1 MKKIAQLTELILF
14 ILAIA
19 FAVWEYY
26 NPGAYAYVPTAIILV
41 LEIILMKWF
50 FGKANQRQ
58 KKYIDHANE
67 LLEYTAARNPLLRD
81 FQLIGKENKRA
92 YEKHGIQDWPSVA
105 PVKYPNNVSVH
116 YGIPFEDIARNTCDK
131 RIAEGSCTWAD
142 IALEELVEAIN
153 EKDHEKRILEIHQLA
168 SVCFSWLNSIRR
180 NELKAKPAVEI
191 KPIHPENKKEITGN
205 TSNEHLATDFKGL
218 EIHRNEKL
226 EETPAMLKDIDYEV
240 SKGLEE
246 DKAYS
251 SDEPENEKT

>member
-81 FQLIGKENKRA
+81 FQLIGKENKRSF
-92 YEKHGIQDWPSVA
+92 EKHGLQDWPSVA
-105 PVKYPNNVSVH
+105 PIEHPNNLSNH
-116 YGIPFEDIARNTCDK
+116 YDIPFEDIARNTCDT
-131 RIAEGSCTWAD
+131 RAADGSCSWAD
-142 IALEELVEAIN
+142 IALEEFVEAVY
-153 EKDHEKRILEIHQLA
+153 EKDPEKRIKEIHQLA

-180 NELKAKPAVEI
+180 NELQVKPLVEI
-191 KPIHPENKKEITGN
+191 KPVHVDNKKEL
-205 TSNEHLATDFKGL
+205 TS
-218 EIHRNEKL
+218 
-226 EETPAMLKDIDYEV
+226 ETPLEHQKSNFE
-240 SKGLEE
+240 GLEE
-246 DKAYS
+246 EKIDS
-251 SDEPENEKT
+251 QDEPRED